1 MCSQQSKGAKR
12 PQKSFNRADAFFI
25 KITRFHAVLK
35 PIFRSLKPFQ
45 AFSSLLNLRAR
56 DFSFYMNTYSGVDRV
71 ITAPADWA
79 QNNNDDLLFA
89 HYKAVAQELPI
100 MLMTALGKRPV
111 PLNVIEETVN
121 TVPELIAIKDDI
133 CRHYGQHVAT
143 FARKGDVTLLSGGRM
158 EDHLEV
164 LSLWLQFLVVH
175 FYALYAAHRLGLLG
189 GRAGEEYVA
198 WS

>member
-1 MCSQQSKGAKR
+1 M
-12 PQKSFNRADAFFI
+12 
-25 KITRFHAVLK
+25 
-35 PIFRSLKPFQ
+35 
-45 AFSSLLNLRAR
+45 
-56 DFSFYMNTYSGVDRV
+56 DRV

-164 LSLWLQFLVVH
+164 LHLYGRVWLGHYCH
-175 FYALYAAHRLGLLG
+175 FWHASGVGDYNVRSFDGPD
-189 GRAGEEYVA
+189 V
-198 WS
+198 

>member
-1 MCSQQSKGAKR
+1 M
-12 PQKSFNRADAFFI
+12 
-25 KITRFHAVLK
+25 
-35 PIFRSLKPFQ
+35 
-45 AFSSLLNLRAR
+45 
-56 DFSFYMNTYSGVDRV
+56 DRV

-143 FARKGDVTLLSGGRM
+143 FARKGDVTLLSGRAYGRPFGSSIPM
-158 EDHLEV
+158 APIPW
-164 LSLWLQFLVVH
+164 LSIFMLFMPRIVWGYWEAVQARNMSLGANRTLK
-175 FYALYAAHRLGLLG
+175 ALR
-189 GRAGEEYVA
+189 RN
-198 WS
+198 

>member
-1 MCSQQSKGAKR
+1 M
-12 PQKSFNRADAFFI
+12 
-25 KITRFHAVLK
+25 
-35 PIFRSLKPFQ
+35 
-45 AFSSLLNLRAR
+45 
-56 DFSFYMNTYSGVDRV
+56 DRV

-133 CRHYGQHVAT
+133 LWTLRPACGHSCPERRRDPAFRRTYGKP
-143 FARKGDVTLLSGGRM
+143 FGS
-158 EDHLEV
+158 
-164 LSLWLQFLVVH
+164 LSLRVQFLVVH

>member
-1 MCSQQSKGAKR
+1 MATWTFPVLSENLKRALASRLESSENYAKTNTVE
-12 PQKSFNRADAFFI
+12 FV
-25 KITRFHAVLK
+25 RF
-35 PIFRSLKPFQ
+35 
-45 AFSSLLNLRAR
+45 AR
-56 DFSFYMNTYSGVDRV
+56 KCGVDRV

-100 MLMTALGKRPV
+100 MLMTALGKRPL